1 MDNRVEKEG
10 KGASIAIL
18 NIIGQCGPLL
28 GTRLYP
34 EADGPWY
41 VRGMAVCSVFMVLVA
56 ILAFALRVLLQ
67 KANKASSGG
76 TLFDSAQTSG
86 SGAGDGEER
95 DELMGGGRREDL
107 EFDTGDQKLVY
118 II

>member
-34 EADGPWY
+34 ESDGPWY
-41 VRGMAVCSVFMVLVA
+41 VRGMATCSFFMIIVA
-56 ILAFALRVLLQ
+56 ILALAMRILLQ
-67 KANKASSGG
+67 KMNRAVADSTYTIAEQGG
-76 TLFDSAQTSG
+76 PADQ
-86 SGAGDGEER
+86 GEER
-95 DELMGGGRREDL
+95 DVLMGGGRRDDL
-107 EFDTGDQKLVY
+107 EHSTGDKRLVY
-118 II
+118 MI

>member
-1 MDNRVEKEG
+1 MDNRVEQEG

-34 EADGPWY
+34 ESDGPWY
-41 VRGMAVCSVFMVLVA
+41 ITGMATCSFFMVIVA
-56 ILAFALRVLLQ
+56 VLAVGLRIILHRMNHAAAETTYTIVEQAGPEDQADERV
-67 KANKASSGG
+67 
-76 TLFDSAQTSG
+76 
-86 SGAGDGEER
+86 
-95 DELMGGGRREDL
+95 ELMGGQRNAIENSAIERTPL
-107 EFDTGDQKLVY
+107 Y